1 MMRTRALTGVALLL
15 LVAVLAACSGADAA
29 QPSIDPATAD
39 VQMSAS
45 NVAFDQ
51 ATVTVP
57 AGKAFTIAFTNH
69 DSMPHNVA
77 IKDANGAK
85 AFTGDVVT
93 NGVDRLLGPL
103 PGRRHLHLRLRHPPR
118 DDGDDH
124 RPLSGSTPALTAP
137 ALIGRGRRAPSL
149 PGQPLTLCVAS
160 GEVLPYEGNDAACP
174 PRLVSEE

>member
-93 NGVDRLLGPL
+93 NGVTVYSVGSLAAGTYTFVCDIH
-103 PGRRHLHLRLRHPPR
+103 PGMT
-118 DDGDDH
+118 G
-124 RPLSGSTPALTAP
+124 TMTA
-137 ALIGRGRRAPSL
+137 R
-149 PGQPLTLCVAS
+149 
-160 GEVLPYEGNDAACP
+160 
-174 PRLVSEE
+174 